1 MESRLYKGRQYI
13 FNNKGMVQKMKTRVF
28 GTITLLLLL
37 VLGSVF
43 QVSGAVVA
51 ATDQA
56 VETAVQTFPQDLFQ
70 GKTQDEIRKEL
81 PASGAYRDETSP
93 IEEDVVVEV
102 DGKSVTTSIVRYLS
116 EIEILQYRGDVLWTC
131 IAAFLVFLM
140 QAGFAML
147 EAGFT
152 RAKNAVNIMM
162 KNICDF
168 CIGTLAFL
176 AIGFHLMFAG
186 PNESLFF
193 LGDTSATQWGFA
205 FWLFQCVFAATTA
218 TIVSGGMAERTKF
231 TSYLAY
237 SVVICAVIYPV
248 FGSWCWGSLLDS
260 TGWLEGVLGVGFYDF
275 AGSTVV
281 HSIGG
286 WVALAGAIVIGPR
299 IGKFGPDGKPRAIPG
314 HNLPF
319 AVIGGFLL
327 WLGWFGFNPGST
339 TTFDGNLARIAVMT
353 NIAAAAGGITAM
365 ATVWC
370 IFKKPDVGMTVN
382 GFLAAMVA
390 ICTAVDV
397 VNATG
402 ALIIGAVAGVL
413 VVLSVLFFEKILK
426 VDDPV
431 GCVSVHGICGA
442 WGTLAYAFFGVEAFS
457 VKVLMAQL
465 IGIGAGFAWAFGTG
479 LVLFLGI
486 KYTIGLRVTEEEEA
500 EGLDVTE
507 HGNEAY
513 STFGIDRH

>member
-1 MESRLYKGRQYI
+1 MERRKGLSMARI
-13 FNNKGMVQKMKTRVF
+13 IGMVLCVVF
-28 GTITLLLLL
+28 LLS
-37 VLGSVF
+37 GS
-43 QVSGAVVA
+43 SLAASDKAVDA
-51 ATDQA
+51 AIKSYPA
-56 VETAVQTFPQDLFQ
+56 DLFQ

-81 PASGAYRDETSP
+81 PVSAAYRDEDTP
-93 IEEDVVVEV
+93 FEEEVEVTV
-102 DGKSVTTSIVRYLS
+102 DGKKETASIVRYMTDM
-116 EIEILQYRGDVLWTC
+116 EIFQYRGDILWTC

-147 EAGFT
+147 ECGLT

-168 CIGTLAFL
+168 CIGTIAFL
-176 AIGFHLMFAG
+176 VIGFHLMFAG

-193 LGDTSATQWGFA
+193 LGQTTATQWGFP

-218 TIVSGGMAERTKF
+218 TIVSGGVAERTKF
-231 TSYLAY
+231 TSYLVY

-248 FGSWCWGSLLDS
+248 FGGWAWGSLLDGS
-260 TGWLEGVLGVGFYDF
+260 GWLEGVLGVGFYDF

-286 WVALAGAIVIGPR
+286 WIALAGAIVIGPR
-299 IGKFGPDGKPRAIPG
+299 IGKFDKDGNPRAILG

-353 NIAAAAGGITAM
+353 NLAGAAGGLTAM
-365 ATVWC
+365 ATVWKL
-370 IFKKPDVGMTVN
+370 FGKPDVGMTVN
-382 GFLAAMVA
+382 GFLAGMVA

-397 VNATG
+397 VTPAG
-402 ALIIGAVAGVL
+402 SLIIGGVAGIL
-413 VVLSVLFFEKILK
+413 VVLSVVYIEKIFK
-426 VDDPV
+426 IDDPV
-431 GCVSVHGICGA
+431 GCISVHGVCGA
-442 WGTLAYAFFGVEAFS
+442 WGTLAYAFFGVETFS
-457 VKVLMAQL
+457 LKVLAAQA
-465 IGIGAGFAWAFGTG
+465 IGIGAGFVWAFGTG
-479 LVLFLGI
+479 LILFLGI
-486 KYTIGLRVTEEEEA
+486 KYTIGLRVTREEEL
-500 EGLDVTE
+500 EGLDSCE

-513 STFGIDRH
+513 AGIAMTDTI